1 MTGRLP
7 LRPRRRIPLWVTVLL
22 TAAGAWIVGLLAFV
36 DTARSP
42 PADPGRPT
50 DAVVVLTGGSE
61 RVATGFRL
69 LIEGLS
75 DRLFISGVFEDTRLS
90 DLLATAGLTDDSVS
104 PDAVTLGRVARDTRG
119 NAREVAAWVAANR
132 IGSVRLVTA
141 NYHMPRALLE
151 LRTTLPSLAIV
162 PHPVTPGMVRLEAWW
177 RWPGTASLIVTEYT
191 KYLVA
196 LARGLGDAG

>member
-69 LIEGLS
+69 LTEGVS

>member
-1 MTGRLP
+1 MTSRLP
-7 LRPRRRIPLWVTVLL
+7 LRPRRRVPLWVTVLL

-36 DTARSP
+36 DTARTP

-69 LIEGLS
+69 LTEGVS

-90 DLLATAGLTDDSVS
+90 DLLATAGLTDDSVP

>member
-7 LRPRRRIPLWVTVLL
+7 LRPRRRVPLWVTVLL

-36 DTARSP
+36 DTARTP

-69 LIEGLS
+69 LTEGVS

-90 DLLATAGLTDDSVS
+90 DLLATAGLTDDSVP

>member
-7 LRPRRRIPLWVTVLL
+7 LRPRRRVPLWVTVLL

-36 DTARSP
+36 DTARTP

-69 LIEGLS
+69 LTEGVS

-90 DLLATAGLTDDSVS
+90 DLLATASLTDDSVS

>member
-1 MTGRLP
+1 MTSRLP
-7 LRPRRRIPLWVTVLL
+7 LRPRRRVPLWVTVLL
-22 TAAGAWIVGLLAFV
+22 TAAGAWIIGLLAFV
-36 DTARSP
+36 DTARTP

-69 LIEGLS
+69 LTEGVS

-90 DLLATAGLTDDSVS
+90 DLLATAGLTDDSVP

>member
-7 LRPRRRIPLWVTVLL
+7 LRPRRRVPLWVTVLL

-36 DTARSP
+36 DTARAP

-69 LIEGLS
+69 LTEGVS

-104 PDAVTLGRVARDTRG
+104 PDTVTLGRVARDTRG